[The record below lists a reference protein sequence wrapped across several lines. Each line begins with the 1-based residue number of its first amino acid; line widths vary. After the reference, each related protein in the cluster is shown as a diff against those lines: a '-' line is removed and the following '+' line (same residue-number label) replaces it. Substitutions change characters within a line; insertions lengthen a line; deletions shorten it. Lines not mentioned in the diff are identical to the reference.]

1 MGMAASQ
8 ARFLGLTARRTNIE
22 FEGQQINQQ
31 RTVLANQS
39 ANYYNDLLGMSVP
52 VPPSVEDFT
61 KTVYTFTD
69 GALTNEI
76 TSMIAQPNGNYS
88 VSYLSSYTQSFSVVS
103 NPSSRIV
110 TKSGTSSYSIGKDSL
125 RMLGSVYENKEGIGF
140 RWNANIGRY
149 ETDVY
154 TWSYYDANRNMTL
167 IGPTFF
173 KNKNGKYQKGVSD
186 DGNSIYYTFN
196 STTFNGFPCEK
207 QTFIIPYDTH
217 NEIYTG
223 DVNFTSTEY
232 TLEFLR
238 EKYTPT
244 PEKDYK
250 ESQLVYVLPED
261 FILDMGDSD
270 EYLASLTE
278 EQLQSLELTERNYVA
293 ILNEKY
299 GEPENGWLV
308 RYIKNTTTGEFEPYF
323 YNADD
328 VINGT
333 FDEYGQCLANVRS
346 YKVGDSE
353 KQREIKNVM
362 TKVERD
368 SSGRFVNITMNPGTK
383 DEVTYALTTSTITD
397 QAAYDDA
404 MNGYE
409 HEKYLY
415 DQAVQEINA
424 KIEVTHL
431 EDKNLE
437 LRLKQLDTEHNAVQ
451 TEMDAVERVIQKNT
465 ESTFKT
471 FG

>member
-1 MGMAASQ
+1 MLMDLFDQTLFSC
-8 ARFLGLTARRTNIE
+8 NI
-22 FEGQQINQQ
+22 
-31 RTVLANQS
+31 QS

-125 RMLGSVYENKEGIGF
+125 RKLGSVYENKEGIGF
-140 RWNANIGRY
+140 RWNADIGRY

-154 TWSYYDANRNMTL
+154 TWSYYDADRNMNL

-196 STTFNGFPCEK
+196 GTTFNGFPCEK

-238 EKYTPT
+238 EKYTHSPKSRIYCIENLHLALQFM
-244 PEKDYK
+244 EKEMKVRNPGCSAEDIIDADK
-250 ESQLVYVLPED
+250 NGIKLVLGLLWTLFRKFRMNPVD
-261 FILDMGDSD
+261 
-270 EYLASLTE
+270 
-278 EQLQSLELTERNYVA
+278 
-293 ILNEKY
+293 
-299 GEPENGWLV
+299 LV
-308 RYIKNTTTGEFEPYF
+308 
-323 YNADD
+323 
-328 VINGT
+328 GT
-333 FDEYGQCLANVRS
+333 
-346 YKVGDSE
+346 VGCFFKTWVS
-353 KQREIKNVM
+353 IV
-362 TKVERD
+362 VFSSSD
-368 SSGRFVNITMNPGTK
+368 SS
-383 DEVTYALTTSTITD
+383 
-397 QAAYDDA
+397 
-404 MNGYE
+404 
-409 HEKYLY
+409 
-415 DQAVQEINA
+415 
-424 KIEVTHL
+424 
-431 EDKNLE
+431 
-437 LRLKQLDTEHNAVQ
+437 
-451 TEMDAVERVIQKNT
+451 
-465 ESTFKT
+465 
-471 FG
+471 